1 MSVNPAIVT
10 IVKRINA
17 GWPQY
22 PLEPETMREFE
33 FALNGLDTATLD
45 RVVTDLISNVP
56 NRRDVTVN
64 RIKLEYSKLRPAA
77 KMDNAKSKHFYDQAR
92 DLANRERG
100 RIIANCKP
108 LFDQIK
114 TRSGQMMLREYLQ
127 AAAWV
132 MAQGVLSTQLSDPP
146 RMAFDRIATG
156 YTVWTDAENDL
167 HEARAL
173 YRRGQR
179 LGRIEIEVPARAM
192 DHFKRQTDEGFGA
205 KPDVKRVLV
214 DNFEKEQQFH
224 DQGAIA

>member
-1 MSVNPAIVT
+1 MPVDPRIVT
-10 IVKRINA
+10 VVKRINN
-17 GWPQY
+17 GWPQF
-22 PLEPETMREFE
+22 PLTNEQMIEFE
-33 FALNGLDTATLD
+33 NRLDGLDPRILDKAVTA
-45 RVVTDLISNVP
+45 LIDTETE
-56 NRRDVTVN
+56 RKKVTVS
-64 RIKLEYSKLRPAA
+64 RIKLEYSKLAPVKTSETVRP
-77 KMDNAKSKHFYDQAR
+77 KHFYDQAR

-100 RIIANCKP
+100 RVIANCKP

-114 TRSGQMMLREYLQ
+114 TRSGQTMLREYLQ

-156 YTVWTDAENDL
+156 YMLWTDAENDL

-192 DHFKRQTDEGFGA
+192 DHFKRQTDKGFGA
-205 KPDVKRVLV
+205 KADVKRVPV

-224 DQGAIA
+224 EQGANR